1 MIKQIPNILTLLNLI
16 TGILGIINLF
26 DGDYTNTI
34 FFIFLS
40 AFFDFLDGFAARVLS
55 VSGAMGK
62 ELDSLADVV
71 SFGVLPALYLF
82 QLSRGLGNP
91 YWVNYS
97 AVLVAALS
105 AYRLAKFNVDTK
117 QTDKFIGLPT
127 PANALLL
134 TTFAQLPIHLVPTAP
149 LILTITV
156 VSSVLLVAPLE
167 LLAFKFNSFAFNQ
180 NVFRYLLI
188 IVYVV
193 MITALGWG
201 SLPFLIPTYLFMSII
216 SLIASKSSEKE
227 TSS

>member
-82 QLSRGLGNP
+82 QLSRGLGNHTGLITVP
-91 YWVNYS
+91 YW
-97 AVLVAALS
+97 
-105 AYRLAKFNVDTK
+105 
-117 QTDKFIGLPT
+117 LPRY
-127 PANALLL
+127 
-134 TTFAQLPIHLVPTAP
+134 LPID
-149 LILTITV
+149 
-156 VSSVLLVAPLE
+156 
-167 LLAFKFNSFAFNQ
+167 
-180 NVFRYLLI
+180 
-188 IVYVV
+188 
-193 MITALGWG
+193 
-201 SLPFLIPTYLFMSII
+201 
-216 SLIASKSSEKE
+216 
-227 TSS
+227 